1 MKIFREPIWR
11 LSIANHL
18 SSHAN
23 IYGDYLEAKHCR
35 SLDLKWRRTKSI
47 DLKLESKIDK
57 HPNLRLILLEKWKYH
72 LSNHANI

>member
-1 MKIFREPIWR
+1 MEANSFRKEEKIIWVIMQILREPIWR

-18 SSHAN
+18 E
-23 IYGDYLEAKHCR
+23 LKCR
-35 SLDLKWRRTKSI
+35 LTKSI

-72 LSNHANI
+72 LSNHADI